1 MATEITEQIVR
12 EAPEIEAYKTGLLKS
27 AKELIAQP
35 MELPAYQ
42 VAQMG
47 QDQTRAAE
55 IARQG
60 IGTFA
65 PYIQAGG
72 QAVSGGLGTLGQA
85 QQLAGQLPGFARA
98 AGAGMQESLPAAQA
112 MLGAAGTQ
120 VAGAAQA
127 YNPNAAQAFMNPYQQ
142 AATQSALQ
150 EMRRQADISRQ
161 GLAAQAVRAGAF
173 GGSREGVQRAE
184 FERGLQDIMS
194 QRIAQDMA
202 ANYAQAQQAAMAGF
216 ESQQQRQ
223 LSGAGLMGQ
232 LAGQQ
237 GQLALLP
244 AQLAAQ
250 QANIYGS
257 GAQMLGNIGQ
267 TMGQMGL
274 QQAAIGEAGQRMGQ
288 TDVNMLYTL
297 GEQERALRQQGLEAA
312 RATQLQKTMAP
323 YQQLGF
329 LSDIYKGAPTTSMAI
344 TGQSAPTT
352 SPLLSA
358 TTLGIGAL
366 TAATGAQ
373 KAGLFS

>member
-1 MATEITEQIVR
+1 
-12 EAPEIEAYKTGLLKS
+12 
-27 AKELIAQP
+27 
-35 MELPAYQ
+35 
-42 VAQMG
+42 
-47 QDQTRAAE
+47 
-55 IARQG
+55 
-60 IGTFA
+60 
-65 PYIQAGG
+65 
-72 QAVSGGLGTLGQA
+72 
-85 QQLAGQLPGFARA
+85 
-98 AGAGMQESLPAAQA
+98 
-112 MLGAAGTQ
+112 
-120 VAGAAQA
+120 
-127 YNPNAAQAFMNPYQQ
+127 
-142 AATQSALQ
+142 
-150 EMRRQADISRQ
+150 
-161 GLAAQAVRAGAF
+161 
-173 GGSREGVQRAE
+173 
-184 FERGLQDIMS
+184 
-194 QRIAQDMA
+194 
-202 ANYAQAQQAAMAGF
+202 MAGF

-288 TDVNMLYTL
+288 ADVNMLYNL
-297 GEQERALRQQGLEAA
+297 GEQERVLRQQGLEAA
-312 RATQLQKTMAP
+312 RATQLQKTMTP

-358 TTLGIGAL
+358 ASLGIGAL

-373 KAGLFS
+373 KAGLFSG